1 MELLKSPSSFF
12 PKHWDR
18 AQVLEAIHEAYNN
31 KRRMSGKLYSG
42 RTSTGME
49 IRFVLINGKIISA
62 FPKQDI

>member
-18 AQVLEAIHEAYNN
+18 TQVLEAIHEAYNN
-31 KRRMSGKLYSG
+31 KRRMSGKLDSS

-49 IRFVLINGKIISA
+49 IRFVLINCKIISA
-62 FPKQDI
+62 FPK